1 MSSYGNNPSVPG
13 YWSGAYQP
21 DQLLCGPLQVVTKTV
36 TITGGEVYQ
45 RGTVLGRMTESGAYT
60 LCKQGAGVTDGSETP
75 VAILADM
82 ADASSGDVLAGV
94 YLMGEFNANRVI
106 FDESWDIDDLSV
118 ALEKEKIFLRNPVTV
133 P

>member
-1 MSSYGNNPSVPG
+1 MSTYGNNPSVPG

-75 VAILADM
+75 VRFWRTWRM
-82 ADASSGDVLAGV
+82 P
-94 YLMGEFNANRVI
+94 R
-106 FDESWDIDDLSV
+106 
-118 ALEKEKIFLRNPVTV
+118 PVMCWPVST
-133 P
+133 

>member
-1 MSSYGNNPSVPG
+1 
-13 YWSGAYQP
+13 
-21 DQLLCGPLQVVTKTV
+21 
-36 TITGGEVYQ
+36 
-45 RGTVLGRMTESGAYT
+45 
-60 LCKQGAGVTDGSETP
+60 
-75 VAILADM
+75 M